1 MNKLI
6 EERGSRTKLKFLM
19 ESCWKLESIIT
30 DLHEQPMEKL
40 APNDSLFNDD
50 WIAEVSITLGEC
62 SIEVSEY
69 L

>member
-1 MNKLI
+1 
-6 EERGSRTKLKFLM
+6 M

-30 DLHEQPMEKL
+30 DLHEQLMEKL